1 MRNYDTIA
9 AFITGKLQ
17 RNLAPDLHYHGVHH
31 THDVLAAADL
41 IGADEKL
48 SEQDFFLLRIA
59 ILYHDAGFMKT
70 YRDHEEASCDLAQAD
85 LPGFGLTKEEIEII
99 CGMIVATRIP
109 QSPKTHL
116 EKIICDADLE
126 YLGTD
131 SFDSISNSLFEEVK
145 VYGNVK
151 SLRQWNEIQ
160 VKFIGAH
167 HYYTP
172 FSIKNREAEKQRHLA
187 EVRAQL

>member
-1 MRNYDTIA
+1 
-9 AFITGKLQ
+9 
-17 RNLAPDLHYHGVHH
+17 
-31 THDVLAAADL
+31 
-41 IGADEKL
+41 
-48 SEQDFFLLRIA
+48 
-59 ILYHDAGFMKT
+59 
-70 YRDHEEASCDLAQAD
+70 
-85 LPGFGLTKEEIEII
+85 
-99 CGMIVATRIP
+99 MIVATRIP